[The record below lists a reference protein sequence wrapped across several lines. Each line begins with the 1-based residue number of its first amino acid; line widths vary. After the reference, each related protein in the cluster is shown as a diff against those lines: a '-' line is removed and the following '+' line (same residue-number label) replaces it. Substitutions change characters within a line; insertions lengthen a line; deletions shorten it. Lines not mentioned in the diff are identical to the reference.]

1 MMDYKQVIKKLE
13 DENSRINTSEG
24 QKEANEF
31 RIKWIKELHEEKPPY
46 TPSKFTDI
54 VMERMFDRSYS
65 CTPNR
70 VLNS

>member
-1 MMDYKQVIKKLE
+1 MMDFKQIIKKSE
-13 DENSRINTSEG
+13 DENSRIDTSEG

-46 TPSKFTDI
+46 IPSKSTDI
-54 VMERMFDRSYS
+54 LMERMFDLSYS

-70 VLNS
+70 VLHS